1 MITQLNLSN
10 FKSHKDT
17 RLDLGNLTVLTGVNG
32 CGKTSVIQALLL
44 LRQSFLKNLSRKL
57 LKSHVYSRKLGRKK
71 IISVKRASPLPL
83 PICPSWKI
91 I

>member
-17 RLDLGNLTVLTGVNG
+17 RLELGNLTVLTGVNG

-44 LRQSFLKNLSRKL
+44 LRQTSM
-57 LKSHVYSRKLGRKK
+57 VIWTGRKRTGTRGL
-71 IISVKRASPLPL
+71 IYIESDWLFVN
-83 PICPSWKI
+83 
-91 I
+91 

>member
-17 RLDLGNLTVLTGVNG
+17 RLELGNLTVLTGVNG

-44 LRQSFLKNLSRKL
+44 LRQTSM
-57 LKSHVYSRKLGRKK
+57 VIWTGRK
-71 IISVKRASPLPL
+71 RTGTRGL
-83 PICPSWKI
+83 ICIESDRLFVN
-91 I
+91 